1 MKTFCHHSV
10 DQKPNQS
17 ARNVMLSTSELKQY
31 TMKNPP
37 QHMLGRS
44 PEIERKYT
52 EFASRREGR
61 GNFIDSIKCTLRTKP
76 YHFVPNDFPYHTTSN
91 IEHWVCWYGKDIT
104 PAEIIRRLREK
115 NKIVTFWKNY
125 SHNMSIK
132 EVSHIHVF
140 IEK

>member
-1 MKTFCHHSV
+1 
-10 DQKPNQS
+10 
-17 ARNVMLSTSELKQY
+17 MLSRSDLQQY

-44 PEIERKYT
+44 LEVERKYE
-52 EFASRREGR
+52 EFAAQTQCR
-61 GNFIDSIKCTLRTKP
+61 GKFIDSIKCTLRDKP
-76 YHFVPNDFPYHTTSN
+76 YHFVQNDFPYQTTTA

-115 NKIVTFWKNY
+115 NKIVTFWKNDP
-125 SHNMSIK
+125 HNMSIK